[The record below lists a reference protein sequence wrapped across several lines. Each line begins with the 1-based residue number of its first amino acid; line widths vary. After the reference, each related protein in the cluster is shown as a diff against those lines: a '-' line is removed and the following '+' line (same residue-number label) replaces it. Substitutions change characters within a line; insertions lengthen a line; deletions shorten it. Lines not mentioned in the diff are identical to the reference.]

1 MTIEEI
7 RTVCFVGAGTMG
19 CANSLIAAV
28 NGYDARIYDVTKE
41 SLAIVPEM
49 QKEMAA
55 YLVGSGYCSE
65 DDVASGMKRISC
77 VDDLAAAIADAD
89 LVSESVFEELS
100 LKRKVHKQLD
110 ELCPDKTILTT
121 NTSAL
126 LVSDIED
133 AVERGDRFAALH
145 SHLGSPLVDIVGGP
159 RTSAATIDVLE
170 RYVLSLKG
178 VPLVLHKENPGYAL
192 NAMLGPVLTTALLLV
207 IDGVASMEDVDR
219 AWMLHRKAPIGP
231 FGLMDA
237 FGLNLVYDSW
247 HHRQSDVIWA
257 ALKPKVL
264 AFVTPYIERGELGK
278 KTGKGFYTYPDSA
291 YEEPGFLDGEPDVAV
306 PHYAMTIALVGNAIV
321 LAAND
326 ILTPDEVDRAWMVGM
341 SLDKGPFGILDDMG
355 VDAFLELVRSDANA
369 LPPDKTQQVV
379 EYLAQRKE
387 RSHVNG

>member
-28 NGYDARIYDVTKE
+28 NGYDVTIYDVTKE
-41 SLAIVPEM
+41 SLAKIPET
-49 QKEMAA
+49 QKAMAA
-55 YLVGSGYCSE
+55 YLVGSAYCSE
-65 DDVASGMKRISC
+65 EDIAAGFARIAC
-77 VDDLAAAIADAD
+77 VVDLATATADAD

-110 ELCPDKTILTT
+110 EICPAKTILTT

-170 RYVLSLKG
+170 RYVLSVKG

-192 NAMLGPVLTTALLLV
+192 NAMLGPVLTTAKLLV
-207 IDGVASMEDVDR
+207 IDGVASIEDVDR
-219 AWMLHRKAPIGP
+219 AWMLHRKASIGP

-237 FGLNLVYDSW
+237 FGLNLIYDSW
-247 HHRQSDVIWA
+247 HHRQSDVIRA

-264 AFVTPYIERGELGK
+264 AFVTPYIERGELGQ
-278 KTGKGFYTYPDSA
+278 KTGKGFYSYPDPA
-291 YEEPGFLDGEPDVAV
+291 YGEPGFLGGKPDVAV
-306 PHYAMTIALVGNAIV
+306 PHYAMTVALVGNAIV

-326 ILTPDEVDRAWMVGM
+326 VLAPEEIDRAWMVGM
-341 SLDKGPFGILDDMG
+341 SLDTGPFGILDDMG
-355 VDAFLELVRSDANA
+355 IDAFLELLGSDANV
-369 LPPDKTQQVV
+369 LPPEKTGQVV
-379 EYLAQRKE
+379 AYLEQRKE
-387 RSHVNG
+387 L